1 MATLQSQLIASSVE
15 DLAAAAP
22 PGRHAKARLIVV
34 ASDIEQDALLA
45 ARILPMARARGLDVL
60 LFGLSAGALQEDQL
74 RRKLA
79 LLAAFIRDG
88 GTRVEIRVEHGG
100 GWLGKLKAI
109 IGSGDVLA
117 CPGAMTPP
125 NTSQPLVEVLSSR
138 LRLPVNV
145 FDVSEPAEPRGRA
158 FLPGLLPWLLSIAV
172 ILGFLWLQIRITQSG
187 DNGFSTILLIA
198 LVPLEIAL
206 IWLCNSL
213 FS

>member
-15 DLAAAAP
+15 DTSSAAH
-22 PGRHAKARLIVV
+22 PGRQPKARVILV
-34 ASDIEQDALLA
+34 ASDVEQDALLA
-45 ARILPMARARGLDVL
+45 ARILPLARARGLDVL
-60 LFGLSAGALQEDQL
+60 LFGLSAGERQEDQL

-88 GTRVEIRVEHGG
+88 GTRVEIMVEHGG
-100 GWLGKLKAI
+100 GWLERLKTLI
-109 IGSGDVLA
+109 SSDDVLA

-125 NTSQPLVEVLSSR
+125 NTSQPLVDVLSSR

-145 FDVSEPAEPRGRA
+145 FDVSEPVEPRGSP
-158 FLPGLLPWLLSIAV
+158 FVPGLVPWLLSIAV

-187 DNGFSTILLIA
+187 ATGFSAILLVA